1 MFFHDQLLGPLSKT
15 FNRHYELFGSF
26 REKEKLHGATP
37 DQEEEG
43 VSFVYVILVYSFTYL
58 CADVKEMLKVSFM
71 LYRDL

>member
-1 MFFHDQLLGPLSKT
+1 MFFYDQLLGRLSKT

-58 CADVKEMLKVSFM
+58 CADVKEMLKVFFV